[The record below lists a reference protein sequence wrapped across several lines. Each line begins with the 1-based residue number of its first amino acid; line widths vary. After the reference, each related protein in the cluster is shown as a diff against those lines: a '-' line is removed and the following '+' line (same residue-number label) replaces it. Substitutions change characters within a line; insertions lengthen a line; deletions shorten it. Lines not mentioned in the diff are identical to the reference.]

1 MLRILEGKKS
11 EYLNI
16 SSYVL
21 SFSTEQ
27 RRSLCDCSPQVF
39 VVHTYHVLQVS
50 ADVACGASVI
60 GLQSVLRSE
69 LIMTVSLLTVLRIS
83 FLLPSL
89 KYILS

>member
-1 MLRILEGKKS
+1 MY
-11 EYLNI
+11 YLSLLNREDHFVI
-16 SSYVL
+16 VL
-21 SFSTEQ
+21 HRF
-27 RRSLCDCSPQVF
+27 LLFIPI
-39 VVHTYHVLQVS
+39 VLQVS